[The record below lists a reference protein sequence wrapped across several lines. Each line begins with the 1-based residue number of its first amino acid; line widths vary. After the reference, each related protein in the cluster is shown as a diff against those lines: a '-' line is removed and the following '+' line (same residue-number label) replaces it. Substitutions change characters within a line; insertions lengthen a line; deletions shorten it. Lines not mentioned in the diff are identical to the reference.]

1 MPTEMSR
8 ASCGTA
14 RRDLHSHARYHAL
27 AQAAVV
33 RMSRAAASDARGGMY
48 SRSREK
54 RKAHDVPK
62 RSSGQAAH
70 CEAKASRAE
79 AEHAVTIIPLIYC
92 LRRVGSKRSSVC
104 HGSLAEE
111 AERAAT
117 APEPTSTN
125 SHLKQSF
132 VLLCTIGRASDCSQ
146 SSGPGAKI
154 NPGQDTREGTDRTK
168 DGKRSLFIASYPST
182 ACAARVQVFL

>member
-1 MPTEMSR
+1 MSR

-33 RMSRAAASDARGGMY
+33 RMSRAAARDARGGMY

-79 AEHAVTIIPLIYC
+79 AEHAVTIIPVIYC
-92 LRRVGSKRSSVC
+92 LRGASAKQTQLCLSRLSGWRGGVCGVGARVTG
-104 HGSLAEE
+104 
-111 AERAAT
+111 
-117 APEPTSTN
+117 TN
-125 SHLKQSF
+125 S
-132 VLLCTIGRASDCSQ
+132 
-146 SSGPGAKI
+146 
-154 NPGQDTREGTDRTK
+154 
-168 DGKRSLFIASYPST
+168 
-182 ACAARVQVFL
+182 